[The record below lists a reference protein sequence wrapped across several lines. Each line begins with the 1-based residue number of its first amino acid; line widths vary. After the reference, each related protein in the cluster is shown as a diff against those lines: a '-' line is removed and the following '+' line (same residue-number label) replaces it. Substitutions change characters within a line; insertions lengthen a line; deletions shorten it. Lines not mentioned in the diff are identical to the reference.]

1 MRGYLCYKICGKR
14 GSMLEKEE
22 LEQLLKSTLAT
33 ALAPVK
39 SDIKEIKHKLSE
51 HDVRFERIEQ
61 RLDRHD
67 EILMEYAKQF
77 KEIREE
83 IKNIWAEIKEIRGEI
98 KELKADNVEIR
109 KELKELKTDNTE
121 IRKELKELKV
131 DNTEIRKELKEL
143 KTDNTEIRKEFKELK
158 TDYTVQF
165 KEIRQDLKAIHLQ
178 IEQEVLP
185 AIHVIA
191 EGHHVL
197 REDLNKKLDIAIKDR
212 ENRERMDLRVTK
224 LEYDVKKIKKQLSLA

>member
-121 IRKELKELKV
+121 IRE
-131 DNTEIRKELKEL
+131 
-143 KTDNTEIRKEFKELK
+143 EFKELK